1 MVFVIAL
8 STISSHIPPLTALE
22 FSVKDACAVKYD
34 KYVCRSIRIDVESL
48 ERHELSVVQEEKN
61 NCIIGQRP
69 TRTLVR
75 KILGSGGWQSRDFG
89 RAATRL
95 QG

>member
-48 ERHELSVVQEEKN
+48 ERHELSVVQEDKT
-61 NCIIGQRP
+61 IALPIGQRR

-75 KILGSGGWQSRDFG
+75 TILGSGNLEIG